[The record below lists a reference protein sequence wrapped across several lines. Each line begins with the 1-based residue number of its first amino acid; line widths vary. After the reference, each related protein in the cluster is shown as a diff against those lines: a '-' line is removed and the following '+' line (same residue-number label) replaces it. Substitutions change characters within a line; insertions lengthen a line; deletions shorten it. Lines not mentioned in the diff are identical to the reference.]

1 MVNTVLAPEEAPIR
15 DLVDEE
21 INISVSE
28 KLTHAEA
35 GLHCGLID
43 LRLASP
49 CLTQDSMVTTVTYNQ
64 PGILHLCYLLF
75 LCSLPSIF
83 LFCMAK

>member
-35 GLHCGLID
+35 GLHCGLI
-43 LRLASP
+43 SHF
-49 CLTQDSMVTTVTYNQ
+49 
-64 PGILHLCYLLF
+64 IYLF
-75 LCSLPSIF
+75 IF
-83 LFCMAK
+83 LLS